1 MGERL
6 AQGNAAVALLGN
18 SLATGAILFVLISL
32 FAPVSGA
39 HFNPAVTLVEW
50 ISRRMTMRDALFY
63 MAVQIVGAY
72 AGVAAAHTM
81 FELPALFASTQVR
94 TGAGQWCSEFIA
106 AFGLLLTILL
116 GNRTSPQR
124 VALLVACY
132 ITAAYWFTA
141 STSFANP
148 AVTMARA
155 ATDTFSGIRPADVAG
170 FILAQLAGAGA
181 ATFMLRWFAR
191 NSADLG
197 KKVVQSTVQRE
208 LLLTDKSENTNK

>member
-18 SLATGAILFVLISL
+18 SLATGAVLFVLISL

-50 ISRRMTMRDALFY
+50 ISRRMTMSDALLY

-72 AGVAAAHTM
+72 AGVATTHVM
-81 FELPALFASTQVR
+81 FDLPAFVASIHVR

-106 AFGLLLTILL
+106 TFGLLLTILL

-155 ATDTFSGIRPADVAG
+155 LTDTFSGIRPADVTG

-181 ATFMLRWFAR
+181 ATFALRWLGG
-191 NSADLG
+191 NYADLG
-197 KKVVQSTVQRE
+197 KGVVLSTVQRE
-208 LLLTDKSENTNK
+208 LVLTDKFEVTKR